1 MSSEKA
7 RRLSVLLTYLLGGLI
22 LITIG
27 VIYILYGEF
36 RWELFII
43 AAGIFLIA
51 IGVAKY
57 YTGEEFEKK

>member
-27 VIYILYGEF
+27 VIYILCGEF
-36 RWELFII
+36 MWELFII
-43 AAGIFLIA
+43 AAGIFLTTMGI
-51 IGVAKY
+51 AKY